1 MAFHTFQTGGKPP
14 SSLTVPAHTNAP
26 ASEEQSVPDVL
37 VPGGATVTTIPPY
50 QEFVS
55 LTLSSEAEGRKPADV
70 FYGEL
75 KTRLKKGEKA
85 SPAMLTEAIEAG
97 SRKAVSLLLEKNVD
111 PNEAIRNCAPKNLK
125 RIIKVIDLLVEHGAD
140 INCEV
145 SDGNTLLHRACMV
158 GSVTSVN
165 SLIEWGANPRIC
177 KHSVTP
183 LNLAMLCPRERQRD
197 VLRVLARTG
206 EDTARQMQAAAVHSD
221 RPDVL
226 AWMFAEGWVKP
237 YAWTKHTN
245 ECPPELLQHLDD
257 CFKEA
262 LKNKD
267 EQVQKNCVVTLAN
280 IIAWRGVQTKIA
292 EEFRAMFSA
301 EALAMVRAAAG
312 IEIKID
318 IPEKAREMLREWI
331 SIAPDMMGPFL
342 ECADRTRPE
351 PGRCSAGGQTYAEV
365 FGCH

>member
-14 SSLTVPAHTNAP
+14 SSPTVPAQTNAP

-37 VPGGATVTTIPPY
+37 VPGGATVTTIPPHHA
-50 QEFVS
+50 FTS
-55 LTLSSEAEGRKPADV
+55 LTLSSGAEEPKPAEV
-70 FYGEL
+70 FDREL
-75 KTRLKKGEKA
+75 KTRLKKG
-85 SPAMLTEAIEAG
+85 PVMLTEAIEAG
-97 SRKAVSLLLEKNVD
+97 RRTAVSLLLEKSVD
-111 PNEAIRNCAPKNLK
+111 PNEAMRNCSPKNLQE
-125 RIIKVIDLLVEHGAD
+125 IIKVIDLLVEHGAD

-145 SDGNTLLHRACMV
+145 SDGKTLLHHACMV
-158 GSVTSVN
+158 GSVASVN
-165 SLIEWGANPRIC
+165 SLIQWGANPRIC
-177 KHSVTP
+177 NHSVTP
-183 LNLAMLCPRERQRD
+183 LNLAMLCPREKQRD

-206 EDTARQMQAAAVHSD
+206 EDTARQMQAEAVHSD

-237 YAWTKHTN
+237 NAFTQLTN

-267 EQVQKNCVVTLAN
+267 KQVQKNCVVTLAN

-292 EEFRAMFSA
+292 EEFLANFSA
-301 EALAMVRAAAG
+301 EALAMVSAAAG

-318 IPEKAREMLREWI
+318 IPEKAREMLRQWI
-331 SIAPDMMGPFL
+331 SLAPEMKGTFA
-342 ECADRTRPE
+342 ECAKTIK
-351 PGRCSAGGQTYAEV
+351 GRNPLIL
-365 FGCH
+365 